1 MAAISNDWLGPMS
14 EEFKK
19 PYYRKL
25 YETVKHEYET
35 REVYP
40 APDDIFNA
48 FAFTP
53 LKDVK
58 VVILGQDPYHEPGQA
73 HGLCFS
79 VRPEVDTPP
88 SLVNIYKELHEDC
101 GCYIPNNGYLKKWAD
116 QGVLLLNTVL
126 TVREV
131 DTPPSLVNIYKEL
144 HEDCGCYIPNNG
156 YLKKWADQGV
166 LLLNTVLTVRAHAA
180 HSHKDIGWESF
191 TDAAIRVLNE
201 QDRPMVFILWGKPA
215 QMKKAML
222 NNPAHLILE
231 APHPSPLSAY
241 RGFFGSRPF
250 SRTNKFLWGKPAQ
263 MKKAMLNNPAHL
275 ILEAPHPSPLSAYRG
290 FFGSRPF
297 SRTNKFLTAHGLDPI
312 DWQIENIG
320 E

>member
-1 MAAISNDWLGPMS
+1 MAAISNDWLAPLSG
-14 EEFKK
+14 EFRK
-19 PYYRKL
+19 PYYKKL
-25 YETVKHEYET
+25 YETVLSEYQT
-35 REVYP
+35 KEVYP

-53 LKDVK
+53 LANVK
-58 VVILGQDPYHEPGQA
+58 VVIFGQDPYHEPGQA

-79 VRPEVDTPP
+79 VKPEVAIPP
-88 SLVNIYKELHEDC
+88 SLVNICQELRD
-101 GCYIPNNGYLKKWAD
+101 
-116 QGVLLLNTVL
+116 
-126 TVREV
+126 
-131 DTPPSLVNIYKEL
+131 
-144 HEDCGCYIPNNG
+144 DCGCYIPNNG

-180 HSHKDIGWESF
+180 NSHKNIGWEEF
-191 TDAAIRVLNE
+191 TNAAIRVLNE
-201 QDRPMVFILWGKPA
+201 QDRPIVFILWGRPA

-222 NNPAHLILE
+222 NNPKHLILE

-250 SRTNKFLWGKPAQ
+250 SQANKFLMA
-263 MKKAMLNNPAHL
+263 N
-275 ILEAPHPSPLSAYRG
+275 
-290 FFGSRPF
+290 
-297 SRTNKFLTAHGLDPI
+297 GLDPI